1 MNTQDAL
8 DKSQQTIKEKKFYKP
23 KKSFIQE
30 LATVTSITK
39 EFIYALYKLQS
50 TGTCVTIFGSARVKP
65 DQKYYQMAE
74 KMGELIAKAGL
85 TVMTGGGP
93 GIMEAGNKGGK
104 LAGGKSVGCNIIL
117 PHEQHHNQYLDT
129 MVEFNYFFVRKVML
143 MKYSC
148 AYVIFPGGY
157 GTLDEL
163 FETLTLVQN
172 AKKRKVPIILIV
184 TDYWKPLMRFL
195 DKRVLKHHTI
205 DAKDLDLIYMVDT
218 PEEAIAIIGKSV
230 F

>member
-1 MNTQDAL
+1 
-8 DKSQQTIKEKKFYKP
+8 
-23 KKSFIQE
+23 
-30 LATVTSITK
+30 
-39 EFIYALYKLQS
+39 
-50 TGTCVTIFGSARVKP
+50 
-65 DQKYYQMAE
+65 
-74 KMGELIAKAGL
+74 
-85 TVMTGGGP
+85 
-93 GIMEAGNKGGK
+93 
-104 LAGGKSVGCNIIL
+104 
-117 PHEQHHNQYLDT
+117 
-129 MVEFNYFFVRKVML
+129 

-195 DKRVLKHHTI
+195 DKRVLKHNTI

-218 PEEAIAIIGKSV
+218 PEEAIKIILK
-230 F
+230 